1 MRFLFSTLILKY
13 PNDVHH
19 ARDPKNYKPGAQ
31 FTLVRHHLLAPT
43 EVLQK
48 KTFKHGDNVK
58 NFCQSAG
65 LMNTVHCIL
74 NLPSIYLSEY
84 LMN

>member
-31 FTLVRHHLLAPT
+31 FASVRHYMVAPT

-48 KTFKHGDNVK
+48 KAFKTFKHGDNVK
-58 NFCQSAG
+58 NFRQSAG
-65 LMNTVHCIL
+65 STNITFDRKEIR
-74 NLPSIYLSEY
+74 
-84 LMN
+84 